1 MMFNQYDYFDGIRDY
16 LPQELADLHRITGLR
31 ELEETL
37 ENIRNLKEYVFLVED
52 DDDGFL
58 SFTQGN
64 FDNGFYTF
72 HIVGRVKVNSSTD
85 RVRVK
90 KNCMALALL
99 VFKKMMAD
107 AQNFGDAAYGFDRSR
122 VDYRQLGPLI
132 NNYYGYSFSYVMRD
146 ENFKLE
152 IDGGES

>member
-1 MMFNQYDYFDGIRDY
+1 MFNQYDYFEGIKAQ
-16 LPQELADLHRITGLR
+16 LPQELTDIHRITGLR

-37 ENIRNLKEYVFLVED
+37 ENIRNLPEYVFLAED
-52 DDDGFL
+52 DDDGYL

-64 FDNGFYTF
+64 FDNGFRTF
-72 HIVGRVKVNSSTD
+72 HIVGRVKVNDSAD
-85 RVRVK
+85 RVRVQ
-90 KNCMALALL
+90 KNCMAMALR

-107 AQNFGDAAYGFDRSR
+107 AHNFGDSCYGFDRSR
-122 VDYRQLGPLI
+122 IDYRRLGPVV

-152 IDGGES
+152 VNGG